1 MNEQLNQLQ
10 EKMEDN
16 IMNNENSKAII
27 ESMQDTFENIIKYAT
42 DESNKELISYELQR
56 VEART
61 ISFFSMLNSTLQ
73 KSNQINSEAIE
84 TLNNIKQA
92 NEENTKVLS

>member
-1 MNEQLNQLQ
+1 MNEQLSQLQ

-61 ISFFSMLNSTLQ
+61 KSFFGMLNSTLQ
-73 KSNQINSEAIE
+73 NSNQINSEAIE
-84 TLNNIKQA
+84 TLNDIKQA
-92 NEENTKVLS
+92 NEENA